1 MEKNA
6 KGAKMQSKKLKK
18 PSKSSPGNNQR
29 LVEYSD
35 VSSIELSGPES
46 APEAGELPS
55 DGLSIVSDDENSPIG
70 TSTNNNNNSIYEPID
85 DDDDEMEKLMVGD
98 GFSDTFSEFNKR
110 SKEMGK
116 KSKKQRKVKKSKKRK
131 KSDRGKRVKKKRSS
145 EDSIEE
151 ISDDE
156 TLLSSDDGVKI
167 KNDKRI
173 AEGATPPLET
183 ISYTP
188 KNKYDAYTP
197 ISPGKNAHQPSEPLL

>member
-6 KGAKMQSKKLKK
+6 KGAKAQSKKLDK
-18 PSKSSPGNNQR
+18 PTKSSPINQR

-55 DGLSIVSDDENSPIG
+55 DGLSIVSDDENSTIG

-85 DDDDEMEKLMVGD
+85 DDDVEMEKLMVGD
-98 GFSDTFSEFNKR
+98 GFSDTFNDYSKR
-110 SKEMGK
+110 SKDLAK
-116 KSKKQRKVKKSKKRK
+116 KPKKQKKQKKSKKRK

-156 TLLSSDDGVKI
+156 TLLSSDDGD

-173 AEGATPPLET
+173 EEGATPPLDT

-188 KNKYDAYTP
+188 KNKYEAYTP
-197 ISPGKNAHQPSEPLL
+197 ISPGKLPP